1 MSVEQEQKYRYAILM
16 ETNGEEYESWYNFI
30 RYEGNEEALE
40 HLEKQLSKVDFYIL
54 EDLSTFD
61 LDLKHLVSEE
71 TAKQMCSVDLNAY
84 MFHRKFDG
92 KLQKIDFQFSKKD
105 DNEDKLEKV
114 YEVLGKG
121 DIDQFVDGE
130 DPCDDGYSK
139 HGDSESENEILSDS
153 EDDSSPSPSPVKK
166 HKDKKDKKEKEEKKE
181 SKDNKE
187 EKKKKNKL

>member
-1 MSVEQEQKYRYAILM
+1 MSEQKYTYAILM

-30 RYEGNEEALE
+30 RYEGNEEALQ

-54 EDLSTFD
+54 DDLSTFD
-61 LDLKHLVSEE
+61 LELKHLVSEE

-105 DNEDKLEKV
+105 DNEDKIEKV
-114 YEVLGKG
+114 YELIGKG
-121 DIDQFVDGE
+121 DIDQFLDGE

-139 HGDSESENEILSDS
+139 HGSDSEIESESEPDSESDS
-153 EDDSSPSPSPVKK
+153 E
-166 HKDKKDKKEKEEKKE
+166 EESLK
-181 SKDNKE
+181 
-187 EKKKKNKL
+187 KKKKNKHEDNKDNKEKVKKKK